1 MFNLIEKYINKMT
14 LEDVN
19 NFALSKNVHLSD
31 KELIFIYGFIK
42 KNYKEVLSNPSMLD
56 IDRYKN
62 NFSEENFPKVKKVIL
77 EYYSKY
83 KNYL

>member
-1 MFNLIEKYINKMT
+1 MTIEDINS
-14 LEDVN
+14 
-19 NFALSKNVHLSD
+19 FALSKNINLND
-31 KELIFIYGFIK
+31 KETIFIYGFIK
-42 KNYKEVLSNPSMLD
+42 KNYKEILANPSMLN

-62 NFSEENFPKVKKVIL
+62 YFSDENFPKVKKLIL

>member
-19 NFALSKNVHLSD
+19 NFALSKNINLSD
-31 KELIFIYGFIK
+31 KELIFTYGFIK
-42 KNYKEVLSNPSMLD
+42 KNYKEVLANPSMLN

-62 NFSEENFPKVKKVIL
+62 NFSEENFPKVKKLIL

-83 KNYL
+83 KSYL

>member
-1 MFNLIEKYINKMT
+1 MLRILLYLRILIAFIPT
-14 LEDVN
+14 G
-19 NFALSKNVHLSD
+19 
-31 KELIFIYGFIK
+31 LIGLFVYGFIK
-42 KNYKEVLSNPSMLD
+42 KNYQMILSNPNNLD

-62 NFSEENFPKVKKVIL
+62 HFSEENFPKVKKLIL